1 MEIAKGSKMR
11 HTAIPTEIP
20 RPATISTIENVDFI
34 SHEIPQIA
42 IGNRGNID
50 VIRPGA

>member
-42 IGNRGNID
+42 IGNKGNID